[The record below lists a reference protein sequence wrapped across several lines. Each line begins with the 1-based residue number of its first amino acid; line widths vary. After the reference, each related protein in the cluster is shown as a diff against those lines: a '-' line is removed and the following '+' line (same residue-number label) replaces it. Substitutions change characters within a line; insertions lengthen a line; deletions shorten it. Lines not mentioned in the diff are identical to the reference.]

1 MTATAL
7 APWPRGGTLAPR
19 AISRPRLR
27 IAEPVDSRTLRR
39 RLKVG
44 ALALVAVVAVF
55 AMVAFHALVA
65 QSQVTLD
72 RLEQRTA
79 TAERRYE
86 QARFE
91 HAKLSAPQRIVDRA
105 SALGLEAPASPPTA
119 VAVAGPVP
127 DSPRGTSTTLR
138 GWTEVKPALDDGS

>member
-1 MTATAL
+1 
-7 APWPRGGTLAPR
+7 
-19 AISRPRLR
+19 
-27 IAEPVDSRTLRR
+27 
-39 RLKVG
+39 
-44 ALALVAVVAVF
+44 
-55 AMVAFHALVA
+55 MVAFHALVA

-79 TAERRYE
+79 AAERRYE

-105 SALGLEAPASPPTA
+105 AALGLEAPAAPPTA